1 MAAEVKTPSQYFDR
15 DTKLYLIREPGIE
28 PYLRYMYVSTG
39 EGNKRFNNK
48 YKGLYVPTY
57 GHVDSS
63 EETIKKSQQQ
73 KEVIYKGLPYSPWQL
88 ELLTSLWVARI
99 PSEEFRI
106 IDKYLALYNIT
117 KGELFIS
124 KNLGG
129 EFWRNLSYEAV
140 RIIDERLTGIE
151 MEEVERKIFDDTDKI
166 DYVDAKYMWDE
177 SIPEEYSTRISMI
190 RYVATKLSSLER
202 AEYFEQKKNKRSSS
216 NKSVKRMR
224 IEGEG
229 KRKRKTKRKRKI
241 KRKRKTKKDK
251 ISRYI

>member
-1 MAAEVKTPSQYFDR
+1 MAAEVKTPSQYFGR
-15 DTKLYLIREPGIE
+15 DVKLYLISEPDIE

-39 EGNKRFNNK
+39 TGNPRFSKKYEGV
-48 YKGLYVPTY
+48 YVPTY
-57 GHVDSS
+57 GYVDSS
-63 EETIKKSQQQ
+63 KETIKKAQQQ

-88 ELLTSLWVARI
+88 DLLTSLWDARI
-99 PSEEFRI
+99 HSEEFRR
-106 IDKYLALYNIT
+106 IDKYLEVYNIT

-124 KNLGG
+124 KNRGG
-129 EFWRNLSYEAV
+129 DFWSNLSDEAV

-151 MEEVERKIFDDTDKI
+151 MEELEREIFDDTDKI

-241 KRKRKTKKDK
+241 KRKRKTKK
-251 ISRYI
+251 R